1 MIADELHEDW
11 RQAAISVNAEVAK
24 AVIGQEPLVNL
35 ITIALLA
42 RGHVLLEGAPG
53 LAKTRL
59 ARLIADAVEGDFKR
73 IQFTPDLLPS
83 DLVGSA
89 IYVAADQRFEF
100 QRGPVFA
107 NFVLADEINR
117 APAKVQ
123 SALLEAMEE
132 GQVTS
137 GETTHQLAWPF
148 FVIATQNPVEHEGTW
163 DLPQAQMD
171 RFLMQINVGYPELD
185 AERAI
190 LDLAMNEAQD
200 LTEPVSEVISR
211 DDLKAAQAEV
221 AALHVSELIRDY
233 VVRLISNTRS
243 DALSGVGEHLACP
256 ASPRGTIMLTRA
268 AQARAWLMG
277 PRSRSARRCRRIGD
291 AGSAPPDHADLSRR
305 CRWRAARQRH
315 SGADRPDRCCLKPRP
330 KRRSAQRRNCVWAN

>member
-1 MIADELHEDW
+1 MDTT
-11 RQAAISVNAEVAK
+11 AAPRAETGVNQTFAALSSALK
-24 AVIGQEPLVNL
+24 GRVIGQDAAIEQL
-35 ITIALLA
+35 IIALLA
-42 RGHVLLEGAPG
+42 GGHVLLEGAPG

-59 ARLIADAVEGDFKR
+59 ARLVADAVEGDFKR

-83 DLVGSA
+83 DLVGSS
-89 IYVAADQRFEF
+89 IYVAAEHRFEF

-132 GQVTS
+132 RQVTS

-171 RFLMQINVGYPELD
+171 RFLMQINVDYPEP
-185 AERAI
+185 ASERAI
-190 LDLAMNEAQD
+190 LDLAMEEAQD
-200 LTEPVSEVISR
+200 TVAPVTEVISR
-211 DDLKAAQAEV
+211 DDLKAAQAEI
-221 AALHVSELIRDY
+221 AGLHVSELIRDY
-233 VVRLISNTRS
+233 VVRLISNTRT
-243 DALSGVGEHLACP
+243 DALKGVGEHLACP

-277 PRSRSARRCRRIGD
+277 RDHVLPEDVEALAMAVLRHRIMLTYRADADGVPRNSVIQALLD
-291 AGSAPPDHADLSRR
+291 QTD
-305 CRWRAARQRH
+305 
-315 SGADRPDRCCLKPRP
+315 
-330 KRRSAQRRNCVWAN
+330 VV

>member
-1 MIADELHEDW
+1 MDTTAAPHADTGVS
-11 RQAAISVNAEVAK
+11 QTFAALATALKSR
-24 AVIGQEPLVNL
+24 VIGQDAAVEQL
-35 ITIALLA
+35 IIALLA
-42 RGHVLLEGAPG
+42 GGHVLLEGAPG

-243 DALSGVGEHLACP
+243 DALAGVGEHLACP

-277 PRSRSARRCRRIGD
+277 RDHVLPEDVGALAMPVLRHRIMLTYRADADGVPR
-291 AGSAPPDHADLSRR
+291 
-305 CRWRAARQRH
+305 
-315 SGADRPDRCCLKPRP
+315 DRVIQALTD
-330 KRRSAQRRNCVWAN
+330 QTDVV